1 MNKHQRLRATLSGEP
16 VDRPPVA
23 LWRHFPVDDQRPADL
38 AAAVLEW
45 QSLYDW
51 DFVKVTPE
59 SGYFLKGWGLRDEWR
74 GEPEGT
80 RQATGHVIQ
89 RPDDWL
95 NLAPLD
101 PDAPA
106 GTLADTL
113 RALEM
118 IRDGLNGHTPF
129 IQTIFSPISQAR
141 KLVGPDQ
148 LAAHVR
154 LYPDEVRFA
163 LGVITET
170 TLRYLEAA
178 KRTGMDGI
186 FYALQFASTRV
197 FSRAE
202 YREFGEPYDR
212 QILEATQ
219 DLWLNV
225 AHLHG
230 EDVLFEVVARYP
242 VQVLNWHDTETPPT
256 LVDGQ
261 QQFAG
266 AACGGIRQ
274 WETMVRGTPEQV
286 RAEARSAI
294 EVTGGRRFILGT
306 GCVTPTTAPRANLRA
321 ARESVN

>member
-1 MNKHQRLRATLSGEP
+1 MNKRERLHAALGGQP

-45 QSLYDW
+45 QQLYDW
-51 DFVKVTPE
+51 DLVKVTPE
-59 SGYFLKGWGLRDEWR
+59 SGYFVKGWGLQDVWH

-80 RQATGHVIQ
+80 RQATRPVIQ
-89 RPDDWL
+89 RPEEWL
-95 NLAPLD
+95 NLEPLD
-101 PDAPA
+101 PAS

-113 RALEM
+113 QALEL
-118 IRDGLNGHTPF
+118 IRDGLQGQTPF

-141 KLVGPDQ
+141 KLVGPDH

-154 LYPDEVRFA
+154 LYPEEVRFA

-170 TLRYLEAA
+170 TLRYIEAA
-178 KRTGMDGI
+178 KRTGIDGI
-186 FYALQFASTRV
+186 FYALQFASARV
-197 FSRAE
+197 FARAE

-212 QILEATQ
+212 QVLEATK

-230 EDVLFEVVARYP
+230 EDVLFDVVSRYP
-242 VQVLNWHDTETPPT
+242 VQVINWHDTETPPP
-256 LVDGQ
+256 LAEGQ
-261 QQFAG
+261 QQFSG
-266 AACGGIRQ
+266 AACGGLRQ

-286 RAEARSAI
+286 RAEAHAAI
-294 EVTGGRRFILGT
+294 AMTGGQRFILGT

-321 ARESVN
+321 ARESVG

>member
-1 MNKHQRLRATLSGEP
+1 MNKRERLHAAISGQP

-23 LWRHFPVDDQRPADL
+23 LWRHFPVDDQRPEDL

-45 QSLYDW
+45 QQQYDW

-59 SGYFLKGWGLRDEWR
+59 SGYFVKGWGLQDEWR

-80 RQATGHVIQ
+80 RQATRPAIQ
-89 RPDDWL
+89 RPDEWL
-95 NLAPLD
+95 NLEPLD
-101 PDAPA
+101 PASGRLA
-106 GTLADTL
+106 GTL

-118 IRDGLNGHTPF
+118 VRDGLNGHIPF
-129 IQTIFSPISQAR
+129 IQTIFSPLSQAR
-141 KLVGPDQ
+141 KLVGADH

-178 KRTGMDGI
+178 KRTGIDGI
-186 FYALQFASTRV
+186 FYALQFASARI
-197 FSRAE
+197 FSRSE

-212 QILEATQ
+212 QVLEATK

-230 EDVLFEVVARYP
+230 EEVMFDLVSRYP
-242 VQVLNWHDTETPPT
+242 VQVINWHDTETPPT
-256 LVDGQ
+256 LAVGQ
-261 QQFAG
+261 QQFSG
-266 AACGGIRQ
+266 AACGGLRQ
-274 WETMVRGTPEQV
+274 WETMVRGAPEQV
-286 RAEARSAI
+286 RAEAHAAI
-294 EVTGGRRFILGT
+294 AQTGGQRFILGT

-321 ARESVN
+321 ARESIE